1 MSDDPSA
8 SAPTPSEP
16 TQTTE
21 PTSEPSL
28 LEGDPP
34 PSDSASLLGGEPAAP
49 PAPDAPAFGDALEM
63 EAFKELLPEGTEL
76 DEELAGPFLEALN
89 KSNSRAELASNMLA
103 FQESVATKVS
113 EQMAEQWGSLQ
124 REWKAETQ
132 AHPTLGGENYAKSLA
147 TARGLIETYAEN
159 PAALKQMLT
168 LSGAGNSVHMVQLL
182 NKLAELIPS
191 EAEPVKGDVAPTD
204 KNRATILFGGSQ
216 T

>member
-8 SAPTPSEP
+8 SEPTPSEP
-16 TQTTE
+16 TQTTA

-34 PSDSASLLGGEPAAP
+34 PSDAASLLGGEPPAP
-49 PAPDAPAFGDALEM
+49 PSEAAPAFGDALEM
-63 EAFKELLPEGTEL
+63 EAFKELLPEGVEL
-76 DEELAGPFLEALN
+76 DEALATPFLEALN
-89 KSNSRAELASNMLA
+89 KSNSRAELATNMLA
-103 FQESVATKVS
+103 FQDSMAAQIS

-147 TARGLIETYAEN
+147 TARNLIETHSEN

-168 LSGAGNSVHMVQLL
+168 LSGAGNSVHLVQLL
-182 NKLAELIPS
+182 NALAEHIPG

-204 KNRATILFGGSQ
+204 KTRAQILFSGNKS
-216 T
+216 